1 MYEAKEDKRMKV
13 EYINPFYKA
22 TKDIFKLMLDV
33 DPQKKDLKV
42 IEDMIQAKETSV
54 FLGITGDLQ
63 GGIMFSFPKTMALEM
78 IKILS
83 GMDLDIIDS
92 FASSAL
98 GEIGNI
104 IGGNALTELSKYN
117 YKCNIIPP
125 QIFIGEHK
133 SLSLANKKALLLTLT
148 TPIGDFDLSIFLKA
162 E

>member
-1 MYEAKEDKRMKV
+1 MYEVKEDKRMKV

-92 FASSAL
+92 FVSSAL
-98 GEIGNI
+98 
-104 IGGNALTELSKYN
+104 
-117 YKCNIIPP
+117 
-125 QIFIGEHK
+125 GEHK
-133 SLSLANKKALLLTLT
+133 SLSLANEKSLLLTLT

>member
-1 MYEAKEDKRMKV
+1 MKV

-22 TKDIFKLMLDV
+22 TKDIFKLMLDI

-42 IEDMIQAKETSV
+42 VEDMIQAKETSV
-54 FLGITGDLQ
+54 LLGITGDLQ
-63 GGIMFSFPKTMALEM
+63 GGIMFSFPMDMALEM

-98 GEIGNI
+98 GE
-104 IGGNALTELSKYN
+104 
-117 YKCNIIPP
+117 
-125 QIFIGEHK
+125 HK
-133 SLSLANKKALLLTLT
+133 SLSLANEKALLLTLT

>member
-1 MYEAKEDKRMKV
+1 MKV

-22 TKDIFKLMLDV
+22 TKDIFKLMLDI

-42 IEDMIQAKETSV
+42 VEDMIQAKETSV
-54 FLGITGDLQ
+54 LLGITGDLQ

-98 GEIGNI
+98 GE
-104 IGGNALTELSKYN
+104 
-117 YKCNIIPP
+117 
-125 QIFIGEHK
+125 HK
-133 SLSLANKKALLLTLT
+133 SLSLANEKALLLTLT